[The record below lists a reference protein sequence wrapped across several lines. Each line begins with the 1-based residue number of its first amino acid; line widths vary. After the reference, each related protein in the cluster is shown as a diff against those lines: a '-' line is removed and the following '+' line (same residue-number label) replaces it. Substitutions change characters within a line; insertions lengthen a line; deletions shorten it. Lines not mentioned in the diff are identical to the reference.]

1 MPLSM
6 VAEGSQVIL
15 LKVNQEKK
23 LKKRLQDLGL
33 YDGVKFDVVSNNMRG
48 PFIINI
54 MGSKLVLDRGI
65 AQKIIVRE
73 EM

>member
-15 LKVNQEKK
+15 LNVNERKK

-33 YDGVKFDVVSNNMRG
+33 YDGVKFDVVSNDMKG
-48 PFIINI
+48 PFIINL
-54 MGSKLVLDRGI
+54 MGSKLVLGRGV
-65 AQKIIVRE
+65 AQKIMVME
-73 EM
+73 ER